1 MHARSLEA
9 EYHES
14 RGWVK
19 KLHSEI
25 CWQIEDGWRI
35 CGENMYALHSI
46 PYTDLPSY
54 FLMFAIWDNNNI
66 CQSWDD
72 TVLYAGV
79 LGLET
84 VPVIWRGVWDE
95 KYIRSLADKID
106 TTKQEG
112 YIVRLADAYPYGS
125 FRKSI
130 AKYVRKD
137 HVQTTHNWKQ
147 RIVIKNALRAT

>member
-1 MHARSLEA
+1 MPTT
-9 EYHES
+9 
-14 RGWVK
+14 
-19 KLHSEI
+19 SEI
-25 CWQIEDGWRI
+25 CWQIPEGWRV

-46 PYTDLPSY
+46 AYTNLPSY
-54 FLMFAIWDNNNI
+54 FLMFGIWDSNNV

-72 TVLYAGV
+72 TLLYAGV

-84 VPVIWRGVWDE
+84 VPVMWRGMWDE
-95 KYIRSLADKID
+95 KFIRLLADTFD

-112 YIVRLADAYPYGS
+112 YIVRVADAFPYGA

-130 AKYVRKD
+130 AKYVRKG

-147 RIVIKNALRAT
+147 RAVIKNGLASI